1 MSDTVVPVTATISAG
16 PAPMP
21 GRVESRA
28 APEAARMSRS
38 AAEADEPLRGRNG
51 WPWPGLTAASVRAA
65 RAGRAPEPA
74 PSRS

>member
-38 AAEADEPLRGRNG
+38 AAEADEPLRGRSG
-51 WPWPGLTAASVRAA
+51 
-65 RAGRAPEPA
+65 
-74 PSRS
+74 